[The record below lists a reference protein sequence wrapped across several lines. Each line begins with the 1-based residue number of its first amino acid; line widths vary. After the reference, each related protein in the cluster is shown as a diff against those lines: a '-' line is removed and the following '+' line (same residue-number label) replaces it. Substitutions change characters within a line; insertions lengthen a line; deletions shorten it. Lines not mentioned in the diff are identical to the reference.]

1 MWAKNLLFV
10 AVLVGGAVALRASLF
25 PVGSK
30 QRQVNFDAHP
40 AQADDFRAT
49 VAAVNAAFRAEWK
62 GAKLE
67 VAPPANDL
75 AVMRR
80 LSLGLTGTVPS
91 LEEVRQFE
99 AQQPGE
105 RLDGWANHLVNDR
118 RFADYFAERMARAY
132 VGTEDGPLIAYRKRR
147 FLAWLADEFANN
159 TPYSDVVSRMI
170 AQQGLNTD
178 KPAVNFVASA
188 YDDAKKAP
196 DADKLTIRVSRA
208 FLGLRLDCAQCHD
221 HFLEPAWKQAHFQSL
236 AAFFGQTK
244 QAITNVRDKTAQ
256 EIEFELRDAAEKK
269 KSDPGSEMRDAE
281 KKLDI
286 APAVPLLPELLP
298 NTGTRRERLA
308 AWVTHKDNVYFA
320 RATVNRV
327 WAMMTGR
334 PLLKRIEAQ
343 TLDETGPAALD
354 ILAKDF
360 AAHGHDLKRLI
371 RLIAA
376 TEVYRLDSAADFEIT
391 DAHDKAWAA
400 FPLTRLRPEQ
410 VIGTVI
416 QASSATTIDQRS
428 HIVTR
433 AKRYFNERDFVQ
445 RYGDADDDEFAKAHG
460 TIPQRLLMMNGD
472 LVDGRAREE
481 LLNASSQIAL
491 FARDDAAAV
500 ETAYLSV
507 LTRRP
512 TPAESAHFAA
522 RLSGTTNEERRR
534 RVADLYWTLFNSTE
548 LSFNH

>member
-10 AVLVGGAVALRASLF
+10 AVLVGGALALHASLF
-25 PVGSK
+25 PVGTK

-49 VAAVNAAFRAEWK
+49 VTAVNDAFRAEWK
-62 GAKLE
+62 AAQLD

-99 AQQPGE
+99 AQPVGA
-105 RLDGWANHLVNDR
+105 RLDGWANHLVHDR

-132 VGTEDGPLIAYRKRR
+132 VGTEDGPLLAYRKRR
-147 FLAWLADEFANN
+147 FLAWLSDQFANN
-159 TPYSDVVSRMI
+159 TPYADVVFQMI

-178 KPAVNFVASA
+178 KPAVNFVAA
-188 YDDAKKAP
+188 TFDEAKKVP
-196 DADKLTIRVSRA
+196 DAEKLAIRVSRA

-221 HFLEPAWKQAHFQSL
+221 HFLEPAWKQTHFQAL

-244 QAITNVRDKTAQ
+244 HVVTNVLDKTEGEYAFEDRVHGGTQ
-256 EIEFELRDAAEKK
+256 E
-269 KSDPGSEMRDAE
+269 
-281 KKLDI
+281 I
-286 APAVPLLPELLP
+286 APAVPLLPNLLP
-298 NTGTRRERLA
+298 EAGTRRERLA
-308 AWVTHKDNVYFA
+308 AWVTHKGNVFFA

-376 TEVYRLDSAADFEIT
+376 TEVYRLDSAAEFEIT
-391 DAHDKAWAA
+391 DAHDKVWAA

-410 VIGTVI
+410 VIGNVI

-500 ETAYLSV
+500 EAAYLSV

-512 TPAESAHFAA
+512 TPAESAHFVA
-522 RLSGTTNEERRR
+522 RLSGSSNEERRR

>member
-25 PVGSK
+25 PVGTK

-40 AQADDFRAT
+40 ARADDFRAT
-49 VAAVNAAFRAEWK
+49 VTAVNAAFRAEWTA
-62 GAKLE
+62 AKLE

-80 LSLGLTGTVPS
+80 LSLGLTGTVPA

-99 AQQPGE
+99 AQPAGE

-118 RFADYFAERMARAY
+118 RFSDYFAERMARAY
-132 VGTEDGPLIAYRKRR
+132 VGTEDGPLLAYRKRR
-147 FLAWLADEFANN
+147 FLAWLSDQFANN
-159 TPYSDVVSRMI
+159 TPYADVVFQMI

-178 KPAVNFVASA
+178 KPAVNFVAA
-188 YDDAKKAP
+188 TFDEAKKGP
-196 DADKLTIRVSRA
+196 DAEKLAIRVSRA

-221 HFLEPAWKQAHFQSL
+221 HFLEPTWKQTHFQSL

-244 QAITNVRDKTAQ
+244 HAVTNVLDKTEGEYA
-256 EIEFELRDAAEKK
+256 FEDRATGKTNE
-269 KSDPGSEMRDAE
+269 
-281 KKLDI
+281 I
-286 APAVPLLPELLP
+286 APAVPLLPKLLP
-298 NTGTRRERLA
+298 DTGTRRERLA

-354 ILAKDF
+354 VLAKDF
-360 AAHGHDLKRLI
+360 AAHGYDLKRLI

-410 VIGTVI
+410 VIGNVI

-522 RLSGTTNEERRR
+522 KLSGTANEERRR

>member
-10 AVLVGGAVALRASLF
+10 AVLVGGALALRASLF
-25 PVGSK
+25 PVGTK
-30 QRQVNFDAHP
+30 QREVIFDSGP
-40 AQADDFRAT
+40 AKGDDFRAT
-49 VAAVNAAFRAEWK
+49 VTAVNAAFRAEWQA
-62 GAKLE
+62 AKLE
-67 VAPPANDL
+67 VAEPASDL

-91 LEEVRQFE
+91 LEEIRQFE
-99 AQQPGE
+99 AQPAGA
-105 RLDGWANHLVNDR
+105 RLDGWANHLVHDR
-118 RFADYFAERMARAY
+118 RFADYFAERLARAY
-132 VGTEDGPLIAYRKRR
+132 VGTEDGPLLAYRKRR

-159 TPYSDVVSRMI
+159 TPYSDVVARLI

-178 KPAVNFVASA
+178 KPAVNFIAATLDES
-188 YDDAKKAP
+188 KGGP
-196 DADKLTIRVSRA
+196 DAEKLTIRVSRA

-221 HFLEPAWKQAHFQSL
+221 HFLEPAWKQAHFRAL
-236 AAFFGQTK
+236 AAFFAQTK
-244 QAITNVRDKTAQ
+244 QVVTNVLEKTEQ
-256 EIEFELRDAAEKK
+256 EYDAELEKK
-269 KSDPGSEMRDAE
+269 NI
-281 KKLDI
+281 KKADDVV
-286 APAVPLLPELLP
+286 PAVPVLPELLP
-298 NTGTRRERLA
+298 ESGTRRERLA
-308 AWVTHKDNVYFA
+308 AWVTHKGNVYFA

-334 PLLKRIEAQ
+334 PLLDRIEAQ
-343 TLDETGPAALD
+343 TLTETGPAALD
-354 ILAKDF
+354 ILARDF

-376 TEVYRLDSAADFEIT
+376 TDAYRLDSAAAFDIT
-391 DAHDKAWAA
+391 DAHEAA
-400 FPLTRLRPEQ
+400 RAVFPLTRLRPEQ
-410 VIGTVI
+410 VIGNVI

-428 HIVTR
+428 HAFTR
-433 AKRYFNERDFVQ
+433 AKRFFNERDFVR

-481 LLNASSQIAL
+481 LLNASTQIAL

-512 TPAESAHFAA
+512 TPAEAAHFAP
-522 RLSGTTNEERRR
+522 RLSGTTGDTRRQ

-548 LSFNH
+548 VSFSH